1 MHPFLGDWHHQ
12 EIYFGAVGVS
22 REHSYC
28 CHASPIHWGNKDGVK
43 INLIDELHS
52 ILALSQSD

>member
-1 MHPFLGDWHHQ
+1 MHSLLGNWHDQ
-12 EIYFGAVGVS
+12 EIYLGTVGVC

-28 CHASPIHWGNKDGVK
+28 CHASSIHWGNKDGVK
-43 INLIDELHS
+43 VNLIYELHS